1 MRRLNKLTIVSLL
14 VFIALNKTASAEDS
28 EFINAIKNL
37 NLQTIDTNENSESAD
52 NRSQSI
58 NSETSINDKLE
69 QKNKKLQ
76 MKYEKLLGSYNEI
89 KLKGDSGN
97 AESQKSTLSALS
109 KEKDKLNAENI
120 ALRKQLADATS
131 TLSALQKQGEQS
143 LTSQKKELNSLGK
156 ENARLL
162 NESEATRKQLA
173 EATAQLAALRQQN
186 ELSVASQKK
195 ELNALGQE
203 NARLLSESDATRK
216 QLAEATAQ
224 LAALR
229 EQNELSVASQKKELN
244 ALGQENARLLS
255 ESDATRKQLAEATAQ
270 LATLRQ
276 QNELSVAS
284 QKKELNALGQENA
297 RLLSESD
304 ATRKQLTEATTKLA
318 KMENDSQKSAT
329 LKTKLLKTTEG
340 KNSYSLGVFYYDK
353 INAEFEKITKNNI
366 KLTPSLMIDGMND
379 AFNKSLKI
387 KKAEIMENVV
397 KIDRIVQSINSDYA
411 KKILK
416 IINKKKYE
424 VLANGSFLV
433 TDKSTSKKYGENE
446 IVTFDMLEKNLNG
459 KPILNTMNTKVNF
472 NQIHDPLLRKV
483 VSEGGK
489 GGAMT
494 LYGKADILYKTI
506 PDNVSAESLV
516 SITFMLK

>member
-1 MRRLNKLTIVSLL
+1 MTKLNKLTIASLL
-14 VFIALNKTASAEDS
+14 VFIALNKTASAEQS
-28 EFINAIKNL
+28 EFLNAIKNI
-37 NLQTIDTNENSESAD
+37 NLQSIGANETVEPSD
-52 NRSQSI
+52 NRSQNI
-58 NSETSINDKLE
+58 NSEASINDKLE

-89 KLKGDSGN
+89 KLNGGSGN
-97 AESQKSTLSALS
+97 AESQKATISVLTN
-109 KEKDKLNAENI
+109 EKDKLNAENT

-131 TLSALQKQGEQS
+131 TLSAMRKQEELS
-143 LTSQKKELNSLGK
+143 FASQKKELSSLGQ

-162 NESEATRKQLA
+162 SESEATRKQLA
-173 EATAQLAALRQQN
+173 EAASQLAALRKQN
-186 ELSVASQKK
+186 ELSAASQKK
-195 ELNALGQE
+195 ELSSLGQE
-203 NARLLSESDATRK
+203 NARLLSESEATRK
-216 QLAEATAQ
+216 QLAEAASQ

-229 EQNELSVASQKKELN
+229 KQNELSAASQKKELSS
-244 ALGQENARLLS
+244 LGQENARLLS
-255 ESDATRKQLAEATAQ
+255 ESEATHKQLAEAA
-270 LATLRQ
+270 
-276 QNELSVAS
+276 N
-284 QKKELNALGQENA
+284 
-297 RLLSESD
+297 
-304 ATRKQLTEATTKLA
+304 KLA
-318 KMENDSQKSAT
+318 SLEKSSQQSAI
-329 LKTKLLKTTEG
+329 LKTNLLKTPEG

-366 KLTPSLMIDGMND
+366 KLAPSLMIDGMND

-387 KKAEIMENVV
+387 NKSEIMENVV

-416 IINKKKYE
+416 LINKKKYE

-433 TDKSTSKKYGENE
+433 TDKSTSKKYSANE

-459 KPILNTMNTKVNF
+459 KPILNTMNTNVNF
-472 NQIHDPLLRKV
+472 NQIRDPLLRKV

-494 LYGKADILYKTI
+494 LYGKADILYKNV
-506 PDNVSAESLV
+506 PDGVSPESLV

>member
-1 MRRLNKLTIVSLL
+1 MTKLNKLTIASLL
-14 VFIALNKTASAEDS
+14 VFIAVNKTASAEQS
-28 EFINAIKNL
+28 EFLNAIKNI
-37 NLQTIDTNENSESAD
+37 NLQSIGANETVEPSD
-52 NRSQSI
+52 NRSQNI
-58 NSETSINDKLE
+58 NSEASINDKLE

-89 KLKGDSGN
+89 KLNGGPGN
-97 AESQKSTLSALS
+97 AESQKTTISVLTN
-109 KEKDKLNAENI
+109 EKDKLNAENT

-131 TLSALQKQGEQS
+131 TLSAMRKQEELS
-143 LTSQKKELNSLGK
+143 FASQKKELSSLGQ

-173 EATAQLAALRQQN
+173 EAAN
-186 ELSVASQKK
+186 
-195 ELNALGQE
+195 
-203 NARLLSESDATRK
+203 
-216 QLAEATAQ
+216 
-224 LAALR
+224 
-229 EQNELSVASQKKELN
+229 
-244 ALGQENARLLS
+244 
-255 ESDATRKQLAEATAQ
+255 
-270 LATLRQ
+270 
-276 QNELSVAS
+276 
-284 QKKELNALGQENA
+284 
-297 RLLSESD
+297 
-304 ATRKQLTEATTKLA
+304 KLA
-318 KMENDSQKSAT
+318 SLEKSSQQSAI
-329 LKTKLLKTTEG
+329 LKTNLLKTPEG

-366 KLTPSLMIDGMND
+366 KLAPSLMIDGMND

-387 KKAEIMENVV
+387 NKSEIMENVV

-416 IINKKKYE
+416 LINKKKYE

-433 TDKSTSKKYGENE
+433 TDKSTSKKYSENE

-459 KPILNTMNTKVNF
+459 KPILNTMNTNVNF
-472 NQIHDPLLRKV
+472 NQIRDPLLRKV

-494 LYGKADILYKTI
+494 LYGKADILYKNV
-506 PDNVSAESLV
+506 PDGVSPESLV

>member
-1 MRRLNKLTIVSLL
+1 MTKLNKLTIASLL
-14 VFIALNKTASAEDS
+14 VFIALNKTASAEQS
-28 EFINAIKNL
+28 EFLNAIKNI
-37 NLQTIDTNENSESAD
+37 NLQSIGANETVEPSD
-52 NRSQSI
+52 NRSQNI
-58 NSETSINDKLE
+58 NSEASINDKLE

-89 KLKGDSGN
+89 KLNGGSGN
-97 AESQKSTLSALS
+97 AESQKATISVLTN
-109 KEKDKLNAENI
+109 EKDILNAENT

-131 TLSALQKQGEQS
+131 TLSAMRKQEELS
-143 LTSQKKELNSLGK
+143 FASQKKELSSLGQ

-162 NESEATRKQLA
+162 SESEATRKQLA
-173 EATAQLAALRQQN
+173 EAASQLAALRKQN
-186 ELSVASQKK
+186 ELSAASQKK
-195 ELNALGQE
+195 ELSSLGQE
-203 NARLLSESDATRK
+203 NARLLSESEATRK
-216 QLAEATAQ
+216 QLAEAASQ

-229 EQNELSVASQKKELN
+229 KQNELSAASQKKELSS
-244 ALGQENARLLS
+244 LGQENARLLS
-255 ESDATRKQLAEATAQ
+255 ESEATHKQLAEAA
-270 LATLRQ
+270 
-276 QNELSVAS
+276 N
-284 QKKELNALGQENA
+284 
-297 RLLSESD
+297 
-304 ATRKQLTEATTKLA
+304 KLA
-318 KMENDSQKSAT
+318 SLEKSSQQSAI
-329 LKTKLLKTTEG
+329 LKTNLLKTPEG

-366 KLTPSLMIDGMND
+366 KLAPSLMIDGMND

-387 KKAEIMENVV
+387 NKSEIMENVV

-416 IINKKKYE
+416 LINKKKYE

-433 TDKSTSKKYGENE
+433 TDKSTSKKYSANE

-459 KPILNTMNTKVNF
+459 KPILNTMNTNVNF
-472 NQIHDPLLRKV
+472 NQIRDPLLRKV

-494 LYGKADILYKTI
+494 LYGKADILYKNV
-506 PDNVSAESLV
+506 PDGVSPESLV

>member
-1 MRRLNKLTIVSLL
+1 MTKLNKLTIASLL
-14 VFIALNKTASAEDS
+14 VFIALNKTASAEQS
-28 EFINAIKNL
+28 EFLNAIKNI
-37 NLQTIDTNENSESAD
+37 NLQSIGANETVEPSD
-52 NRSQSI
+52 NRSQNI
-58 NSETSINDKLE
+58 NSEASINDKLE

-89 KLKGDSGN
+89 KLNGGSGN
-97 AESQKSTLSALS
+97 AESQKTTISVLTN
-109 KEKDKLNAENI
+109 EKDKLNAENT

-131 TLSALQKQGEQS
+131 TLSAMRKQEELS
-143 LTSQKKELNSLGK
+143 FASQKKELSSLGQ

-162 NESEATRKQLA
+162 SESEATRKQLA
-173 EATAQLAALRQQN
+173 EAASQLAALRKQN
-186 ELSVASQKK
+186 ELSAASQKK
-195 ELNALGQE
+195 ELSSLGQE
-203 NARLLSESDATRK
+203 NARLLSESEATRK
-216 QLAEATAQ
+216 QLAEAASQ

-229 EQNELSVASQKKELN
+229 KQNELSAASQKKELSS
-244 ALGQENARLLS
+244 LGQENARLLS
-255 ESDATRKQLAEATAQ
+255 ESEATHKQLAEAA
-270 LATLRQ
+270 
-276 QNELSVAS
+276 N
-284 QKKELNALGQENA
+284 
-297 RLLSESD
+297 
-304 ATRKQLTEATTKLA
+304 KLA
-318 KMENDSQKSAT
+318 SLEKSSQQSAI
-329 LKTKLLKTTEG
+329 LKTNLLKTPEG

-366 KLTPSLMIDGMND
+366 KLAPSLMIDGMND

-387 KKAEIMENVV
+387 NKSEIMENVV

-416 IINKKKYE
+416 LINKKKYE

-433 TDKSTSKKYGENE
+433 TDKSTSKKYSENE

-459 KPILNTMNTKVNF
+459 KPILNTMNTNVNF
-472 NQIHDPLLRKV
+472 NKIRDPLLRKV

-494 LYGKADILYKTI
+494 LYGKADILYKNV
-506 PDNVSAESLV
+506 PDGVSPESLV

>member
-1 MRRLNKLTIVSLL
+1 MTKLNKLTIASLL
-14 VFIALNKTASAEDS
+14 VFIALNKTASAEQS
-28 EFINAIKNL
+28 EFLNAIKNI
-37 NLQTIDTNENSESAD
+37 NLQSIDANETVEPSD
-52 NRSQSI
+52 NRSQNI

-89 KLKGDSGN
+89 KLNGGSGN
-97 AESQKSTLSALS
+97 SESQKATISVLTS
-109 KEKDKLNAENI
+109 EKDKLNAENT
-120 ALRKQLADATS
+120 ALRKELADATS
-131 TLSALQKQGEQS
+131 TLSAMRKQEELS
-143 LTSQKKELNSLGK
+143 FASQKKELSSLGQ

-173 EATAQLAALRQQN
+173 EAAN
-186 ELSVASQKK
+186 
-195 ELNALGQE
+195 
-203 NARLLSESDATRK
+203 
-216 QLAEATAQ
+216 
-224 LAALR
+224 
-229 EQNELSVASQKKELN
+229 
-244 ALGQENARLLS
+244 
-255 ESDATRKQLAEATAQ
+255 
-270 LATLRQ
+270 
-276 QNELSVAS
+276 
-284 QKKELNALGQENA
+284 
-297 RLLSESD
+297 
-304 ATRKQLTEATTKLA
+304 KLA
-318 KMENDSQKSAT
+318 SLEKSSQQSAI
-329 LKTKLLKTTEG
+329 LKTNLLKTPEG

-366 KLTPSLMIDGMND
+366 KLAPSLMIDGMND

-387 KKAEIMENVV
+387 NKSEIMENVV

-416 IINKKKYE
+416 LINKKKYE

-433 TDKSTSKKYGENE
+433 TDKSTSKKYSENE

-459 KPILNTMNTKVNF
+459 KPILNTMNTNVNF
-472 NQIHDPLLRKV
+472 NKIRDPLLRKV

-494 LYGKADILYKTI
+494 LYGKADILYKNV
-506 PDNVSAESLV
+506 PDGVSPESLV

>member
-1 MRRLNKLTIVSLL
+1 MTKLNKLTIASLL
-14 VFIALNKTASAEDS
+14 VFIALNKTASAEQS
-28 EFINAIKNL
+28 EFLNAIKNI
-37 NLQTIDTNENSESAD
+37 NLQSIGANETVEPSD
-52 NRSQSI
+52 NRSQNI
-58 NSETSINDKLE
+58 NSEASINDKLE

-89 KLKGDSGN
+89 KLNGGPGN
-97 AESQKSTLSALS
+97 AESQKTTISVLTN
-109 KEKDKLNAENI
+109 EKDKLNAENT

-131 TLSALQKQGEQS
+131 TLSAMRKQEELS
-143 LTSQKKELNSLGK
+143 FASQKKELSSLGQ

-173 EATAQLAALRQQN
+173 EAAN
-186 ELSVASQKK
+186 
-195 ELNALGQE
+195 
-203 NARLLSESDATRK
+203 
-216 QLAEATAQ
+216 
-224 LAALR
+224 
-229 EQNELSVASQKKELN
+229 
-244 ALGQENARLLS
+244 
-255 ESDATRKQLAEATAQ
+255 
-270 LATLRQ
+270 
-276 QNELSVAS
+276 
-284 QKKELNALGQENA
+284 
-297 RLLSESD
+297 
-304 ATRKQLTEATTKLA
+304 KLA
-318 KMENDSQKSAT
+318 SLEKSSQQSAI
-329 LKTKLLKTTEG
+329 LKTNLLKTPEG

-366 KLTPSLMIDGMND
+366 KLAPSLMIDGMND

-387 KKAEIMENVV
+387 NKSEIMENVV

-416 IINKKKYE
+416 LINKKKYE

-433 TDKSTSKKYGENE
+433 TDKSTSKKHSENE

-459 KPILNTMNTKVNF
+459 KPILNTMNTNVNF
-472 NQIHDPLLRKV
+472 NQIRDPLLRKV

-494 LYGKADILYKTI
+494 LYGKADILYKNV
-506 PDNVSAESLV
+506 PDGVSPESLV